1 MNAERS
7 LTEWAKRF
15 QGSGPSDPQHLRAKL
30 EATLVPMIHC
40 ALKTGLG
47 QPTLVRWVREQLP
60 LMTPDQQRDPARVA
74 GPLAGQLAERLMARL
89 DPMPQRETVLGR

>member
-7 LTEWAKRF
+7 LVEWARRF
-15 QGSGPSDPQHLRAKL
+15 QGSGPSDSQHLRQKL

-47 QPTLVRWVREQLP
+47 QPTLVRWVRDQLP
-60 LMTPDQQRDPARVA
+60 LMSPDQQRDPVRVA
-74 GPLAGQLAERLMARL
+74 GPLACQLAERLMARL
-89 DPMPQRETVLGR
+89 DPLPQRETVLGR